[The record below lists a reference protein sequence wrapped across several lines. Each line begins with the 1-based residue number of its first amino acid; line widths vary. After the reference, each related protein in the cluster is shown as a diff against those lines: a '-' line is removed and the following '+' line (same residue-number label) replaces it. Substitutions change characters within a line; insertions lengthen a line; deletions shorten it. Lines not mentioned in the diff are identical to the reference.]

1 MRTLPTLILSLL
13 LILALAACGS
23 ATPAAAPA
31 QQAPA
36 AAEPAA
42 QQSAAEEPA
51 AAPAAVSL
59 WFHSGRGEERDALNE
74 TLKSFAAQRSDIVVN
89 AVELPEGSYND
100 QVQAAAFANDLP
112 CLLDFDGPFVY
123 NYVWGGFMVPLDG
136 YVSAEM
142 RNDFLPSIINQG
154 TFQDGK
160 LYSLGQFDSGL
171 SLWGNKAYLEAAGVR
186 IPTID
191 NPWTGEEFNAAL
203 VALQEL
209 PEVEYALD
217 LKMNYG
223 RGEWFTYGFSPLVQ
237 SYGGDLINRADYQS
251 AEGVLNGPEAVAAM
265 TTLQEWFQ
273 KGYANVNP
281 AGDTEFIEGKS
292 ALSWTGH
299 WAANQYM
306 EELGDNLLLLPMP
319 DFGAGAR
326 TGMGSWNWGITA
338 NCPNPD
344 AAWEVLQYIVSP
356 EQILVMTN
364 ANGAVPARK
373 SALEQS
379 TMYGS
384 DGFLNLFVQQ
394 LERGIALERPVTP
407 AYPVI
412 TTAFAEAMDNIRNG
426 ADVKSELDKAVRV
439 IDQNIKDND
448 GFPIQ

>member
-1 MRTLPTLILSLL
+1 MR
-13 LILALAACGS
+13 C
-23 ATPAAAPA
+23 AT
-31 QQAPA
+31 
-36 AAEPAA
+36 
-42 QQSAAEEPA
+42 
-51 AAPAAVSL
+51 
-59 WFHSGRGEERDALNE
+59 
-74 TLKSFAAQRSDIVVN
+74 T
-89 AVELPEGSYND
+89 
-100 QVQAAAFANDLP
+100 
-112 CLLDFDGPFVY
+112 
-123 NYVWGGFMVPLDG
+123 
-136 YVSAEM
+136 
-142 RNDFLPSIINQG
+142 FLPSIINQG

-171 SLWGNKAYLEAAGVR
+171 TLWGNKAYLEAAGVR

-191 NPWTGEEFNAAL
+191 SPWTGEEFNAAL
-203 VALQEL
+203 AALQEL
-209 PEVEYALD
+209 PEVEHALD

-223 RGEWFTYGFSPLVQ
+223 RGEWFTYGYSPLVQ
-237 SYGGDLINRADYQS
+237 SFGGDLINRDDYQS

-281 AGDTEFIEGKS
+281 PGDTEFVEGKS

-299 WAANQYM
+299 WDAPRYM
-306 EELGDNLLLLPMP
+306 EELGDNLILLPMP

-379 TMYGS
+379 ELYGK

-394 LERGIALERPVTP
+394 LERGVALERPVTP

-426 ADVKSELDKAVRV
+426 ADVKTELDKAVQI
-439 IDQNIKDND
+439 IDQNIQDND
-448 GFPIQ
+448 GYPVQ